1 MYPRQ
6 LTSVVWLHHSF
17 YMKKYIIGKKIGM
30 TQTYTEE
37 GRAVPVTEILISS
50 CTVTQVKTQE
60 KDGYVAVQFGYGL
73 RKEKNMKKP
82 QKGHVKDLGN
92 FAYFREFRVEDPT
105 QYAVGDVLKIDQF
118 AEGELVNVSG
128 TTVGKGFQGVVKRH
142 GFSGSP
148 ASHGHKDQ
156 LRMPGSIGAG
166 GPQRV
171 FKGTRMGGQM
181 GNVKSTTSNL
191 KIIKINPETNSV
203 FVKGA
208 VPGSRNSLVA
218 IFA

>member
-1 MYPRQ
+1 
-6 LTSVVWLHHSF
+6 
-17 YMKKYIIGKKIGM
+17 M
-30 TQTYTEE
+30 TQTFTSE
-37 GRAVPVTEILISS
+37 GKVVPVTEISINS
-50 CTVTQVKTQE
+50 CVITQVKSNE
-60 KDGYVAVQFGYGL
+60 KDGYTAIQVGYGV

-92 FAYFREFRVEDPT
+92 FAYFREFRVEDAA
-105 QYAVGDVLKIDQF
+105 QYSVGDVLKIDQF
-118 AEGELVNVSG
+118 TEGEIVKISG
-128 TTVGKGFQGVVKRH
+128 TTIGKGFQGVVKRH

-181 GNVKSTTSNL
+181 GSVKHTTSGL
-191 KIIKINPETNSV
+191 EIVKINPETNSV
-203 FVKGA
+203 YVKGA

>member
-1 MYPRQ
+1 
-6 LTSVVWLHHSF
+6 
-17 YMKKYIIGKKIGM
+17 M
-30 TQTYTEE
+30 TQTFTAE
-37 GRAVPVTEILISS
+37 GKAVPVTEISINT
-50 CTVTQVKTQE
+50 CVITQVKSNE
-60 KDGYVAVQFGYGL
+60 KDGYTAIQVGYGL

-92 FAYFREFRVEDPT
+92 FAYFREFRVEDAA
-105 QYAVGDVLKIDQF
+105 QYTVGDVLKIDQF
-118 AEGELVNVSG
+118 AEGEVVKVSG
-128 TTVGKGFQGVVKRH
+128 TTIGKGFQGVVKRH

-181 GNVKSTTSNL
+181 GSVKHTTSGL
-191 KIIKINPETNSV
+191 KIVKIDPETNSV
-203 FVKGA
+203 YVKGA

>member
-37 GRAVPVTEILISS
+37 GRAVPVTVISIS
-50 CTVTQVKTQE
+50 PCVVTQVKTME
-60 KDGYVAVQFGYGL
+60 KDGYVAVQFGYGM

-92 FAYFREFRVEDPT
+92 FAYFREFRVDDAT
-105 QYAVGDVLKIDQF
+105 QYSVGDSLKMDQF

-191 KIIKINPETNSV
+191 KIIKIDSETNSV
-203 FVKGA
+203 HVKGA
-208 VPGSRNSLVA
+208 VPGPRNSLVS